1 MSDHEPER
9 GDQARQREAAA
20 RWLSA
25 RDQVR
30 AAAQAGLPPP
40 ALRAELARELASM
53 ADWLRLGGQPSARPS
68 AKTQPAAQTVL
79 VRRDQRRRRSLAPLK
94 VRINRRLW
102 DALDQPLFLP
112 MIAGDMPF
120 FAPGTGARCSAP
132 PSHKL

>member
-40 ALRAELARELASM
+40 ALRAELARELASL
-53 ADWLRLGGQPSARPS
+53 AD
-68 AKTQPAAQTVL
+68 
-79 VRRDQRRRRSLAPLK
+79 
-94 VRINRRLW
+94 
-102 DALDQPLFLP
+102 
-112 MIAGDMPF
+112 
-120 FAPGTGARCSAP
+120 
-132 PSHKL
+132 